1 MTESSG
7 LLARARRIWDRRGA
21 PIALAGWAALT
32 LALGAARAPRF
43 WPELRSV
50 LGQPAMCSTESDFA
64 AFAAVLPLTAR
75 AVLVTDRTPEAS
87 TEAMFCAQRALS
99 PRVVERRFT
108 AHFDAAAEPATP
120 LLVDIG
126 DEALRTHFVE
136 QRLVAAKQVGITL
149 DRGPTAS
156 RVLLLMPRIAAP

>member
-1 MTESSG
+1 MTERSG

-21 PIALAGWAALT
+21 PIALAGWAVLT

-43 WPELRSV
+43 WPELLSV

-87 TEAMFCAQRALS
+87 TEAMFCAQLALS

-126 DEALRTHFVE
+126 DVALRTHFVE

-149 DRGPTAS
+149 DRGPTVS
-156 RVLLLMPRIAAP
+156 RVLLLMPRSAAP